1 MESQEG
7 GFAACTESLYETE
20 AVELTLTMGG
30 GGQRSRV
37 WLGGAREG
45 DGVEI
50 RGVGMALEVE
60 GRGGLAFTLSPV
72 KATEGFEQRGEDT
85 GIILNAHCGCTIRM
99 NILREQGRE

>member
-20 AVELTLTMGG
+20 AVEPTLTMGG

-45 DGVEI
+45 DGVEV
-50 RGVGMALEVE
+50 RGVGTALEVE
-60 GRGGLAFTLSPV
+60 GRGGF
-72 KATEGFEQRGEDT
+72 GF
-85 GIILNAHCGCTIRM
+85 HCEPC
-99 NILREQGRE
+99 ESH